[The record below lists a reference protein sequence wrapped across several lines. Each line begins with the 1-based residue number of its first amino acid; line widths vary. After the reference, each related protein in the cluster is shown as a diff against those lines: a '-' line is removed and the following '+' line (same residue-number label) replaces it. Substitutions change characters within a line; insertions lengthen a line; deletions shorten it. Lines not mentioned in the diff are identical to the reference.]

1 MEFTNKQKKEAL
13 ERHFEEI
20 TPTMVLPNYLKSLLK
35 EATTDEYE
43 KTYKLKEKSIG
54 HQWVI
59 LMGLGAIDSN
69 FNPIGKGKK

>member
-1 MEFTNKQKKEAL
+1 MEITNKQKKETL
-13 ERHFEEI
+13 KMHFNEI

-35 EATTDEYE
+35 GETTDEYE

-59 LMGLGAIDSN
+59 LMGLGTIDSN
-69 FNPIGKGKK
+69 FAPISKGRK